1 MSGVERHDQVDH
13 KVRSGRM
20 TECRS
25 LPMQS
30 AALALII
37 LAGAC
42 AEQAPE
48 PSAQGTE
55 PTAGPTVTA
64 TPLEP
69 VASPEARTPPDI
81 FVGFQP
87 VGQGEPL
94 GRLVLVDAAT
104 GDVAR
109 VLLDDVDYSEGGIW
123 SPDLAPDG
131 RTLYYAMGTSAC
143 TDDVRR
149 LRLDDGDE
157 EVLATGRARGP
168 ALSPDGRLLAYL
180 SGDFCVGKTQ
190 YLVVRE
196 LDSGHETRWRYR
208 LGNSGAE
215 GDGLRQL
222 VWLPDSRTLAYEVGH
237 EEASWIHL
245 LDTDADEGIELG
257 EGPRLGPQDSSLELV
272 GFHAEGLAAVR
283 RCLIPPEPGCPPE
296 PEIVALDPETGEV
309 VATLLRPAPEAFS
322 YDLDPS
328 GRHLLYITEE
338 GLFRWS
344 GGEPVRIGSRYFAA
358 TW

>member
-1 MSGVERHDQVDH
+1 M
-13 KVRSGRM
+13 RSGLM
-20 TECRS
+20 TKGRR
-25 LPMQS
+25 LPVQS
-30 AALALII
+30 AALALIV

-48 PSAQGTE
+48 PSAQRTE
-55 PTAGPTVTA
+55 PTAEPTVTL

-69 VASPEARTPPDI
+69 VASPKAGTPPGI

-94 GRLVLVDAAT
+94 GRLVLVEAAT

-123 SPDLAPDG
+123 SPDLAPDW
-131 RTLYYAMGTSAC
+131 RTLYYSMGTSAC

-149 LRLDDGDE
+149 LPLDDGDE
-157 EVLATGRARGP
+157 EVLAAGRARGP

-180 SGDFCVGKTQ
+180 YGDFCVGKTQ
-190 YLVVRE
+190 YVVVRE
-196 LDSGHETRWRYR
+196 LASGHETRWRFR
-208 LGNSGAE
+208 LGTSGAE
-215 GDGLRQL
+215 GVSLRRL

-237 EEASWIHL
+237 DEASWIHL
-245 LDTDADEGIELG
+245 LDTDGDEGIELG

-272 GFHAEGLAAVR
+272 GFHAEGLAVVR
-283 RCLIPPEPGCPPE
+283 RCLIPSEPECPSE

-309 VATLLRPAPEAFS
+309 IGTLLRPAPEAFS

-344 GGEPVRIGSRYFAA
+344 GGESVRIGGRYFAA